1 MSIDTSISRSGRHTA
16 PVSSERGVA
25 AVEMA
30 LLAPILVLLL
40 LGTVEAAWLL
50 GQQLDVRQAAREGGR
65 LAAIDFGDSSTIAD
79 EVCKA
84 MDDSTDTTVTFNGS
98 GVALGEDI
106 EVTVTKSP
114 SHLTNYLSWAFPP
127 SFTLSNVATFA
138 LEVSPPTWT
147 EVTVS
152 C

>member
-1 MSIDTSISRSGRHTA
+1 
-16 PVSSERGVA
+16 
-25 AVEMA
+25 MA
-30 LLAPILVLLL
+30 LLAPLLVLLL

-50 GQQLDVRQAAREGGR
+50 GQQLDVRQAAREGAR
-65 LAAIDFGDSSTIAD
+65 LAALDTGSSGTITTQ
-79 EVCKA
+79 VCSA
-84 MDDSTDTTVTFNGS
+84 MDDSTGTTLTFSGS

-114 SHLTNYLSWAFPP
+114 SHLTNFLSWALPP
-127 SFTLSNVATFA
+127 SFMLSSTATFA
-138 LEVSPPTWT
+138 LEASPPTWA